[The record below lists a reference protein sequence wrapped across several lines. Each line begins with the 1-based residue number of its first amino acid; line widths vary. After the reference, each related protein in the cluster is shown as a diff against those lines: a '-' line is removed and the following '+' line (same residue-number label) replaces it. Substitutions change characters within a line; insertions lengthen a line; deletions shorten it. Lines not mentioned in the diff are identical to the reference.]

1 MGTDQLFYWSYI
13 LTVIVK
19 GVKISR
25 DRKFTRRNSTE
36 AILQNLYI
44 YLIFYSSVYGII
56 IIPKL
61 YFCYWLY
68 VSMCFVFLLYG
79 LSIFCVL
86 YVLNCTSVSIVC
98 VLYFLYCISVDIWYQ
113 HFVFPK
119 QISVIWYQQQVG
131 PMQSHKLWWR
141 AITHGPIS
149 SSSYFL
155 SSLFI
160 FLIQPFH
167 IYFHFFSYFSWHF
180 PFF

>member
-68 VSMCFVFLLYG
+68 VSMCFVFLL
-79 LSIFCVL
+79 LVICINMF
-86 YVLNCTSVSIVC
+86 
-98 VLYFLYCISVDIWYQ
+98 CISVLWSINILCFICTKLYLCINSLC
-113 HFVFPK
+113 FVFL
-119 QISVIWYQQQVG
+119 I
-131 PMQSHKLWWR
+131 L
-141 AITHGPIS
+141 
-149 SSSYFL
+149 YFR
-155 SSLFI
+155 
-160 FLIQPFH
+160 
-167 IYFHFFSYFSWHF
+167 
-180 PFF
+180 